1 MTTANKITLVRIAL
15 IPVFIVL
22 LLIDQFGCQ
31 IAAAAVFVIASLTDL
46 VDGHIARKYN
56 QITNFGKFID
66 PIADKLLVVS
76 GMVILCGQGRIPGWV
91 VVIFIAREFI
101 ISGFRLVAADKGTVI
116 AAGKLGK
123 YKTATQ
129 MVAVI
134 LITLCLPA
142 SGAPAFGTVG
152 VWLSNIF
159 LYVSLVLAIWSCA
172 VYVRDNRAVL
182 AEEK

>member
-22 LLIDQFGCQ
+22 LMIDSWGCQ
-31 IAAAAVFVIASLTDL
+31 IAAAAVFVIASLTDM
-46 VDGHIARKYN
+46 VDGHVARKYN

-66 PIADKLLVVS
+66 PIADKLLVIS
-76 GMVILCGQGRIPGWV
+76 GMVILCAQGRIPGWV

-101 ISGFRLVAADKGTVI
+101 ISGFRLVAADKGKVI

-129 MVAVI
+129 MAAVFLTI
-134 LITLCLPA
+134 LCLPER
-142 SGAPAFGTVG
+142 GEPAFGMAG

-159 LYVSLVLAIWSCA
+159 LYASLVLAVWSCV
-172 VYVRDNRAVL
+172 VYVRDNRSGL
-182 AEEK
+182 DEEK

>member
-22 LLIDQFGCQ
+22 LMIDSWECQ
-31 IAAAAVFVIASLTDL
+31 IAAAAVFVIASLTDM
-46 VDGHIARKYN
+46 VDGHVARKYN

-66 PIADKLLVVS
+66 PIADKLLVIS
-76 GMVILCGQGRIPGWV
+76 GMVILCAQGRIPGWV

-101 ISGFRLVAADKGTVI
+101 ISGFRLVAADKGKVI

-129 MVAVI
+129 MAAVFLTI
-134 LITLCLPA
+134 LCLPER
-142 SGAPAFGTVG
+142 GEPAFGMAG

-159 LYVSLVLAIWSCA
+159 LYASCV
-172 VYVRDNRAVL
+172 VYVRDNRSVL
-182 AEEK
+182 DEEK